1 MPLLVLLGVLGQ
13 GWSGSQDTIPQDP
26 APNTPLPAEA
36 QPVLT
41 EDQAWAQVLACY
53 DAALVQEPWLKGE
66 LVLEYTVVDGDVR
79 DARVVRNTTSDAVGR
94 CVLARTDHWRF
105 GASGKRRVEKTFLLS
120 PVSGPTTQEGTVVA
134 ATEPPRNPALV
145 TSERAPQLGIEGT
158 SSSALLLVS
167 AEQHRLVGCMY
178 QYSGEG
184 QVELEL
190 SAMGATVARNTT
202 GSPGL
207 AACFRD
213 AAAGMALA
221 ELAGTPHVTL
231 SVAR

>member
-1 MPLLVLLGVLGQ
+1 MPLFVLMGVLSQ
-13 GWSGSQDTIPQDP
+13 DWSGAQLPADP
-26 APNTPLPAEA
+26 VAAVPLPGET

-53 DAALVQEPWLKGE
+53 EAALVQEPWLKGE
-66 LVLEYTVVDGDVR
+66 LVLEYTVVDGQVA
-79 DARVVRNTTSDAVGR
+79 DAQLLRNTTSDAVGR
-94 CVLARTDHWRF
+94 CVLARTAHWRF

-120 PVSGPTTQEGTVVA
+120 PVTPASSQDGTVVE
-134 ATEPPRNPALV
+134 ATRPAPALV
-145 TSERAPQLGIEGT
+145 SSERAPQLGIEG
-158 SSSALLLVS
+158 SSSAALRLVS
-167 AEQHRLVGCMY
+167 AEQHRYVGCMY

-202 GSPGL
+202 GSAGL

-221 ELAGTPHVTL
+221 DLSGTPHVTL